1 MLKRKIFPALNAAVL
16 VGSLVISHAALA
28 HAHLKSQ
35 TPTADQDIPVQNAPA
50 ALTLLFSEEIEP
62 AFSRVELKLAGQNV
76 PVGKATVENGH
87 RKILIVPLEKPLV
100 SGSYQVN
107 WHVLS
112 VDGHKTEG
120 SYRFGVK

>member
-1 MLKRKIFPALNAAVL
+1 MLNRKIFPALKAVVL
-16 VGSLVISHAALA
+16 MGSLVISHSALA

-35 TPTADQDIPVQNAPA
+35 TPVADNDTPLQKVPSS
-50 ALTLLFSEEIEP
+50 LTLLFSEDIEP
-62 AFSRVELKLAGQNV
+62 AFSGVELTLAGQTV
-76 PVGKATVENGH
+76 PVGKATVESGH
-87 RKILIVPLEKPLV
+87 RNVLVVPLEKALT
-100 SGSYQVN
+100 SGSYQVH

>member
-1 MLKRKIFPALNAAVL
+1 MLKRKVFPALRVAML
-16 VGSLVISHAALA
+16 MGSLVISHSALA

-35 TPTADQDIPVQNAPA
+35 TPAADKDTPVQKAPSS
-50 ALTLLFSEEIEP
+50 LSLLFSEEIEP
-62 AFSRVELKLAGQNV
+62 AFSGVELMSAGQTV
-76 PVGKATVENGH
+76 PVGKATVESDH
-87 RKILIVPLEKPLV
+87 RNVLVVPLEKPLV
-100 SGSYQVN
+100 SGNYQVR

>member
-1 MLKRKIFPALNAAVL
+1 MLKRKIFPVLNVAML

-35 TPTADQDIPVQNAPA
+35 TPTADKDIPVQNAPSS
-50 ALTLLFSEEIEP
+50 LTLLFSEQIEP
-62 AFSRVELKLAGQNV
+62 AFSNVELTLAGQSV
-76 PVGKATVENGH
+76 PVGKATVESGH
-87 RKILIVPLEKPLV
+87 RNVLVVPLEKPLV
-100 SGSYQVN
+100 SGSYQVS
-107 WHVLS
+107 WRVLS